1 MSKYNPC
8 PDQAGARISWSGHL
22 VIVVLE
28 SVVVVSFCNAPYIR
42 SRSTSDEVPDHKN
55 DVQYFIVFKKRWVN
69 ARVACAVGGER

>member
-28 SVVVVSFCNAPYIR
+28 SVVVVSFCNAPYKGLTINILLILDLKIFV
-42 SRSTSDEVPDHKN
+42 SRLLKFIGTLLNNLTAVTSK
-55 DVQYFIVFKKRWVN
+55 
-69 ARVACAVGGER
+69 